1 MNERKIAILAV
12 AAALLVPGPREGGG
26 GLAAQI
32 VSKLEAGQYTVS
44 ESGLPTTALRF
55 APTVQFEFPYA
66 KIKARA
72 SAFLSEVNLASNG
85 GWSFSKSFTA
95 GGLVYLSHQA
105 EFADP
110 NAVSSTN
117 VAGISWPPTRFER
130 SFLDVVDYADALHPA
145 VRPPV
150 NIPGTLQGL
159 SHSGALLYTVGFHR
173 TSTNW
178 CEGENALDAS
188 AYDGVSAYLVDS
200 LSLSNIAPHPVLV
213 SGTTVFLGRAQSF
226 SGRTNLVP
234 PTLETWTLSR
244 AGDFTNLGRVIL
256 PGAASDLVS
265 FPGLLAAPT
274 DGNSLLVFDRS
285 DPAAL
290 PQVGE
295 GPTTGCLYF
304 NLRHGD
310 GARARALWLPLEAYG
325 VTRVELSP

>member
-1 MNERKIAILAV
+1 
-12 AAALLVPGPREGGG
+12 
-26 GLAAQI
+26 
-32 VSKLEAGQYTVS
+32 
-44 ESGLPTTALRF
+44 
-55 APTVQFEFPYA
+55 
-66 KIKARA
+66 
-72 SAFLSEVNLASNG
+72 
-85 GWSFSKSFTA
+85 
-95 GGLVYLSHQA
+95 LVYLSHQA
-105 EFADP
+105 SVELADT
-110 NAVSSTN
+110 NTVSSTN
-117 VAGISWPPTRFER
+117 LLIFSWAPTRFER
-130 SFLDVVDYADALHPA
+130 AFLDVVDYADARHPA

-150 NIPGTLQGL
+150 NIPGTLEGL

-178 CEGENALDAS
+178 YEGENALDAS

-325 VTRVELSP
+325 VTQVELSP